1 MNNDIYDYINKWVGN
16 TTIYPRYKIDKTLDF
31 VANIINNNN
40 ISIIATGA
48 KRNNTN
54 VSYMEYL
61 NLFLID
67 NNENNSKDTRVFKK
81 NILNILEKENIEYN
95 DILDSI
101 IIDYDKEKII
111 LRPSFKIEEENNK
124 IEAALIT
131 SSDGTNEIF
140 YPKLDNKNFDKKEYE
155 CKDNFINLI
164 RIFKYIFQSFNG
176 EIKELNEFNYEFI
189 EALIWNIPNEYFNFK
204 DYDDGLLKAIS
215 YLYDKIASED
225 YIELSEIND
234 IKVLFSTK
242 NNINRKNVLIAL
254 YKLRKYIEENM

>member
-16 TTIYPRYKIDKTLDF
+16 TTIYPRYKIDKALDF
-31 VANIINNNN
+31 VTNIINNNN
-40 ISIIATGA
+40 VSIIATGA

-61 NLFLID
+61 NLFLITD
-67 NNENNSKDTRVFKK
+67 SNRKDTRVFKK
-81 NILNILEKENIEYN
+81 DISKILEKENIEYN
-95 DILDSI
+95 DILDSLI
-101 IIDYDKEKII
+101 IVYDKEKIV
-111 LRPSFKIEEENNK
+111 LRPSFKVEEENKK
-124 IEAALIT
+124 IEGALIT
-131 SSDGTNEIF
+131 SSDGENNIY

-176 EIKELNEFNYEFI
+176 EIKELNEFNYELI

-242 NNINRKNVLIAL
+242 NNINRKNVLVAL

>member
-16 TTIYPRYKIDKTLDF
+16 TTIYPRYKIDKALDF

-40 ISIIATGA
+40 VSIIATGA

-61 NLFLID
+61 NLFLITD
-67 NNENNSKDTRVFKK
+67 SNSKDTRVFKK
-81 NILNILEKENIEYN
+81 DISKILEKENIEYN
-95 DILDSI
+95 DILDSLI
-101 IIDYDKEKII
+101 IVYDKEKIV
-111 LRPSFKIEEENNK
+111 LRPSFKVEEENKK
-124 IEAALIT
+124 IEGALIT
-131 SSDGTNEIF
+131 SSDGENNIY

-176 EIKELNEFNYEFI
+176 EIKELNEFNYELI

-204 DYDDGLLKAIS
+204 DYDDGLLKTIS

-242 NNINRKNVLIAL
+242 NNINRKNVLVAL

>member
-1 MNNDIYDYINKWVGN
+1 FPY
-16 TTIYPRYKIDKTLDF
+16 TT
-31 VANIINNNN
+31 
-40 ISIIATGA
+40 
-48 KRNNTN
+48 
-54 VSYMEYL
+54 
-61 NLFLID
+61 LFR
-67 NNENNSKDTRVFKK
+67 SVFKK
-81 NILNILEKENIEYN
+81 DISKILEKENIEYN
-95 DILDSI
+95 DILDSLI
-101 IIDYDKEKII
+101 IVYDKEKIV
-111 LRPSFKIEEENNK
+111 LRPSFKVEEENKK
-124 IEAALIT
+124 IEGALIT
-131 SSDGTNEIF
+131 SSDGENNIY

-176 EIKELNEFNYEFI
+176 EIKELNEFNYELI

-242 NNINRKNVLIAL
+242 NNINRKNVLVAL

>member
-16 TTIYPRYKIDKTLDF
+16 TTVYPRYKIDKSLDF
-31 VANIINNNN
+31 VTNIINNNN
-40 ISIIATGA
+40 VSIIATGA

-61 NLFLID
+61 NLFLIAD
-67 NNENNSKDTRVFKK
+67 SNSKDTRGFKK
-81 NILNILEKENIEYN
+81 DISKILEKENIEYN
-95 DILDSI
+95 DILDSLI
-101 IIDYDKEKII
+101 IVYDKEKIV
-111 LRPSFKIEEENNK
+111 LRPSFKVEEENKK
-124 IEAALIT
+124 IEGALIT
-131 SSDGTNEIF
+131 SSDGENNIY

-176 EIKELNEFNYEFI
+176 EIKELNEFNYELI
-189 EALIWNIPNEYFNFK
+189 EALVWNIPNEYFNFK
-204 DYDDGLLKAIS
+204 DYDYGLLKAIS

-242 NNINRKNVLIAL
+242 NNINRKNVLVAL

>member
-16 TTIYPRYKIDKTLDF
+16 TTIYPRYKIDKALNF
-31 VANIINNNN
+31 LSNIINNNN

-54 VSYMEYL
+54 ISYMEYL
-61 NLFLID
+61 NLFLIS
-67 NNENNSKDTRVFKK
+67 NNNGKDTRAFKK
-81 NILNILEKENIEYN
+81 DILNILEKENIEYN

-101 IIDYDKEKII
+101 TIIYDKEKII
-111 LRPSFKIEEENNK
+111 LKPSFKIVEENNN
-124 IEAALIT
+124 IEGALIT
-131 SSDGTNEIF
+131 SSDGSNNIF
-140 YPKLDNKNFDKKEYE
+140 YPKLDNKNFDKKEHE
-155 CKDNFINLI
+155 CGENFINLI
-164 RIFKYIFQSFNG
+164 KIFKYIFQSFNG

-204 DYDDGLLKAIS
+204 NYDEAILNILS
-215 YLYDKIASED
+215 YKNKKIASEN
-225 YIELSEIND
+225 YLELSEIND

-254 YKLRKYIEENM
+254 YKLKKIIEENI

>member
-16 TTIYPRYKIDKTLDF
+16 TTIYPRYKIDKALNF
-31 VANIINNNN
+31 ISNIINNNN

-54 VSYMEYL
+54 ISYMEYL
-61 NLFLID
+61 NLFLIS
-67 NNENNSKDTRVFKK
+67 NNNSKDTRAFKK
-81 NILNILEKENIEYN
+81 DILNILEKENIEYN

-101 IIDYDKEKII
+101 TIIYDKEKII
-111 LRPSFKIEEENNK
+111 LKPSFKIVEENNN
-124 IEAALIT
+124 IEGALIT
-131 SSDGTNEIF
+131 SSDGSNNIF
-140 YPKLDNKNFDKKEYE
+140 YPKLDNKNFDKKEHE
-155 CKDNFINLI
+155 CGENFINLI
-164 RIFKYIFQSFNG
+164 KIFKYIFQSFNG

-204 DYDDGLLKAIS
+204 NYDEAILNILS
-215 YLYDKIASED
+215 YLYEKIASEN
-225 YIELSEIND
+225 YLELSEIND

-254 YKLRKYIEENM
+254 YKLKKIIEESI

>member
-1 MNNDIYDYINKWVGN
+1 MNDIYDYINKWVGN
-16 TTIYPRYKIDKTLDF
+16 TTVYPRYKIDKALNF
-31 VANIINNNN
+31 VTNIINNNS

-61 NLFLID
+61 NLFLITD
-67 NNENNSKDTRVFKK
+67 SNSKDTRGFKK
-81 NILNILEKENIEYN
+81 DISKILEKENIEYN
-95 DILDSI
+95 DMLDSLI
-101 IIDYDKEKII
+101 INYDKEKII
-111 LRPSFKIEEENNK
+111 LRPSFKIEEESNK
-124 IEAALIT
+124 IEGALIT
-131 SSDGTNEIF
+131 SSDGENNIY
-140 YPKLDNKNFDKKEYE
+140 YPKLDNKNFDKKEHE

-176 EIKELNEFNYEFI
+176 EIKELNEFNYEII
-189 EALIWNIPNEYFNFK
+189 EALVWNIPNEYFNFK
-204 DYDDGLLKAIS
+204 DYDDGLLKATN

>member
-16 TTIYPRYKIDKTLDF
+16 TTVYPRYKIDKALDF
-31 VANIINNNN
+31 VTNIINNNN
-40 ISIIATGA
+40 VSIIATGA

-61 NLFLID
+61 NLFLIAD
-67 NNENNSKDTRVFKK
+67 SNSKDTRVFKK
-81 NILNILEKENIEYN
+81 DISKILEKENIEYN
-95 DILDSI
+95 DILDSLI
-101 IIDYDKEKII
+101 IVYDKEKIV
-111 LRPSFKIEEENNK
+111 LRPSFKVEEENKK
-124 IEAALIT
+124 IEGALIT
-131 SSDGTNEIF
+131 SSDGENNIY

-176 EIKELNEFNYEFI
+176 EIKELNEFNYELI
-189 EALIWNIPNEYFNFK
+189 EALVWNIPNEYFNFK
-204 DYDDGLLKAIS
+204 DYDDGLLKSIS
-215 YLYDKIASED
+215 YLYDKISSED

>member
-16 TTIYPRYKIDKTLDF
+16 TTIYPRYKIDKALDF

-40 ISIIATGA
+40 VSIIATGA

-54 VSYMEYL
+54 ISY
-61 NLFLID
+61 
-67 NNENNSKDTRVFKK
+67 KDTRVFKK
-81 NILNILEKENIEYN
+81 DISNILEKENIEYN
-95 DILDSI
+95 DILDSLI
-101 IIDYDKEKII
+101 INYDKEKIV
-111 LRPSFKIEEENNK
+111 LRPSFKIEEENKK
-124 IEAALIT
+124 IEGALIT
-131 SSDGTNEIF
+131 SSDGENNIY

-164 RIFKYIFQSFNG
+164 KIFKYIFQSFNG
-176 EIKELNEFNYEFI
+176 EIKELNEFNYELI
-189 EALIWNIPNEYFNFK
+189 EALVWNIPNEYFNFK
-204 DYDDGLLKAIS
+204 DYDDGLLKAIN

>member
-16 TTIYPRYKIDKTLDF
+16 TTIYPRYRIDKTLDF

-40 ISIIATGA
+40 VSIIATGA

-54 VSYMEYL
+54 ISYMEYL
-61 NLFLID
+61 NLFLIID
-67 NNENNSKDTRVFKK
+67 SNSKDTRVFKK
-81 NILNILEKENIEYN
+81 DISNILEKENIEYN
-95 DILDSI
+95 DILDSLI
-101 IIDYDKEKII
+101 INYDKEKIV
-111 LRPSFKIEEENNK
+111 LRPSFKIEEENKK
-124 IEAALIT
+124 IEGALIT
-131 SSDGTNEIF
+131 SSDGENNIY

-164 RIFKYIFQSFNG
+164 KIFKYIFQSFNG
-176 EIKELNEFNYEFI
+176 EIKELNEFNYDLI
-189 EALIWNIPNEYFNFK
+189 EALVWNIPNEYFNFK
-204 DYDDGLLKAIS
+204 DYDDGLLKAIN

-242 NNINRKNVLIAL
+242 NNINRKNVLVAL

>member
-16 TTIYPRYKIDKTLDF
+16 TTIYPRYRIDKALDF

-40 ISIIATGA
+40 VSIIATGA

-54 VSYMEYL
+54 ISYMEYL
-61 NLFLID
+61 NLFLIID
-67 NNENNSKDTRVFKK
+67 SNSKDTRVFKK
-81 NILNILEKENIEYN
+81 DISNILEKENIEYN
-95 DILDSI
+95 DILDSLI
-101 IIDYDKEKII
+101 INYDKEKIV
-111 LRPSFKIEEENNK
+111 LRPSFKIEEENKK
-124 IEAALIT
+124 IEGALIT
-131 SSDGTNEIF
+131 SSDRENNIY

-164 RIFKYIFQSFNG
+164 KIFKYIFQSFNG
-176 EIKELNEFNYEFI
+176 EIKELNEFNYELI
-189 EALIWNIPNEYFNFK
+189 EALVWNIPNEYFNFK
-204 DYDDGLLKAIS
+204 DYDDGLLKAIN